1 MKTIDAKGTTCPIP
15 LIMTKKAMS
24 ELGENELLEILL
36 DNEISKKNV
45 VHFLKE
51 HKMSIIEE
59 KQGNVFR
66 LLVNKTGEI
75 PEDTKVEEYCEI
87 NAEVLSNYVMTVKR
101 NRMGDGADELGEIL
115 IKAAIN
121 TIPDMDIKPNKMIF
135 FNSGILMT
143 LNDSAVLESLKKLEN
158 LGIEIL
164 VCGTCLDYYQKKE
177 ELAVGR
183 ISNMYDILDSMS
195 KASKVVFL

>member
-1 MKTIDAKGTTCPIP
+1 MKTVDARGQSCPIP
-15 LIMTKKAMS
+15 LIMTKKAINS
-24 ELGENELLEILL
+24 LSENEVLEILL
-36 DNEISKKNV
+36 DNEVSVKNV
-45 VHFLKE
+45 IHFLKE
-51 HKMSIIEE
+51 HKMPIHEE
-59 KQGNVFR
+59 RQGDIFR
-66 LLVNKTGEI
+66 LLINKVEQI
-75 PEDTKVEEYCEI
+75 PEDTNVEEYCEI
-87 NAEVLSNYVMTVKR
+87 QQEVLSNYVMTIKR

-158 LGIEIL
+158 IGIEIL
-164 VCGTCLDYYQKKE
+164 VCGTCLDYYQKKD
-177 ELAVGR
+177 ELGVGR